1 MSFKIEFTEKLP
13 EGMES
18 GVADF
23 HNLSMGVNLVKID
36 DKTLWGE
43 ALPCEYIFFIMIFK
57 LQFDAPRKVDR
68 SGIKIPR
75 SGILC
80 TFLYLKCE
88 TQELFLSIK
97 QSILK
102 S

>member
-1 MSFKIEFTEKLP
+1 MPFKIEFTGKLP
-13 EGMES
+13 EGMET

-23 HNLSMGVNLVKID
+23 HNLRMGVTLVKRG

-57 LQFDAPRKVDR
+57 LQFDAPWKVDR
-68 SGIKIPR
+68 SRIKIPR
-75 SGILC
+75 SGTLC
-80 TFLYLKCE
+80 TFLYLRCE

-97 QSILK
+97 
-102 S
+102 